1 MTERLATRKLS
12 RTRKGLL
19 LAVAALLALGAAL
32 LSFGPTVDRGK
43 RPTAQDIA
51 LARGLID
58 QVKAAQAAGKPVDL
72 DLDNRELR
80 ALSALVTDAAGHRK
94 VAAEVR
100 DGVFTAR
107 ASLPLVA
114 GLWFNASAT
123 IAGTHEGFPE
133 FRLKLGHVPLP
144 PSLSRRSADLARWWL
159 ARKGVELPELDRTVR
174 GFEVGASTVSAR
186 LALPRSTGL
195 VGHMVSAA
203 GAPVDAKLVA
213 RIYCGLAAAEAEPPV
228 DLTALVRRA
237 FHEASEAEPAEYN
250 RAAFVALALHVVGER
265 ADPLAPG
272 PDDIRARCPAPAAP
286 VLLRE
291 RADLAQHWAFSAAL
305 TAVLG
310 EQTASNL
317 GEWKELHDSLPA
329 GSGFSFVDLAADRS
343 GVHLA
348 RRAVA
353 PETARATA
361 LSLKRISERDLLPD
375 TLVEAPEGLSDVD
388 FSRRFGGIEA
398 ERYRRAVAWIDRQLA
413 AAGSR

>member
-1 MTERLATRKLS
+1 MAERLATRKVS
-12 RTRKGLL
+12 RTRRGLL

-32 LSFGPTVDRGK
+32 LSFGPTVDRDK

-58 QVKAAQAAGKPVDL
+58 QVKAAQAAGEPVDL

-80 ALSALVTDAAGHRK
+80 ALSALATDAAGHRK
-94 VAAEVR
+94 VAADVS

-107 ASLPLVA
+107 ASLPLFA
-114 GLWFNASAT
+114 GLWFNASAA

-144 PSLSRRSADLARWWL
+144 ASLSRRSADLARWWL
-159 ARKGVELPELDRTVR
+159 ARQGVELPDLDQTVR
-174 GFEVGASTVSAR
+174 RFEVEASTVSAR
-186 LALPRSTGL
+186 LALPRRTGL
-195 VGHMVSAA
+195 VGNMVSAA

-213 RIYCGLAAAEAEPPV
+213 RIYCGLAAAKEEPPAE
-228 DLTALVRRA
+228 LTALVRRA
-237 FHEASEAEPAEYN
+237 FREASEIEPAEYN
-250 RAAFVALALHVVGER
+250 RAAFVALALYVVGER

-272 PDDIRARCPAPAAP
+272 PGAERARCPGPAAP
-286 VLLRE
+286 VMLRE

-310 EQTASNL
+310 EETASNL

-343 GVHLA
+343 GVHVA

-353 PETARATA
+353 PETARAAA
-361 LSLKRISERDLLPD
+361 LSLQRVSERDLLPE
-375 TLVEAPEGLSDVD
+375 TLVTAPEGLSEVD

-413 AAGSR
+413 AASSR

>member
-1 MTERLATRKLS
+1 MAERLATRKFS

-32 LSFGPTVDRGK
+32 LSFGPAVDRDK
-43 RPTAQDIA
+43 RPTAEDIA

-58 QVKAAQAAGKPVDL
+58 QVKAAQAAGEPLEL

-114 GLWFNASAT
+114 GLWFNPSAT
-123 IAGTHEGFPE
+123 ITGTHEGFPE

-144 PSLSRRSADLARWWL
+144 PSLSRQSADLARWWL
-159 ARKGVELPELDRTVR
+159 ARKGVELPELDQTVR

-213 RIYCGLAAAEAEPPV
+213 KIYCGLAAAKAEPPA

-237 FHEASEAEPAEYN
+237 FRETSETRPAEYN
-250 RAAFVALALHVVGER
+250 RAAFVALALYVVGER

-272 PDDIRARCPAPAAP
+272 PGDARARCPPPAAP

-343 GVHLA
+343 GVHVA

-361 LSLKRISERDLLPD
+361 LALRRVSERDLLPD

-413 AAGSR
+413 AASSR